1 MPYCVGQ
8 HGTVRWRLSADRDGR
23 TVACDRALGRRRRWW
38 QGQQSHGG
46 ASRSG
51 RYSAPNTEARRFRK
65 FFEGRRSPYTSY
77 AMDNFY
83 PLIENY
89 GYLIVFFGVVLG
101 TMGIPFPSAAILLAS
116 GVLVPQGHLGLEGA
130 IVFGAFGAIV
140 GNQIGY
146 WVGYQAGRPF
156 VLKWGRHVKLT
167 PERLEWV
174 ERLLEHHGGKAVF
187 AGRFFSVSRML
198 EALVAGTSRMQ
209 WGTFVLYSIL
219 GGAVVATA
227 GVFGGGFFCPRWGA
241 TQHWS
246 ERSPLLLVLLLLLA
260 PTAYF
265 AYRWAISQGSR

>member
-1 MPYCVGQ
+1 
-8 HGTVRWRLSADRDGR
+8 
-23 TVACDRALGRRRRWW
+23 
-38 QGQQSHGG
+38 
-46 ASRSG
+46 
-51 RYSAPNTEARRFRK
+51 
-65 FFEGRRSPYTSY
+65 
-77 AMDNFY
+77 MDEFY

-89 GYLIVFFGVVLG
+89 GYLVVFFGVVLG
-101 TMGIPFPSAAILLAS
+101 TMGIPFPSAAILLAA
-116 GVLVPQGHLGLEGA
+116 GVLVQQGHLGLEGA

-174 ERLLEHHGGKAVF
+174 ERLFARHGGKAVF
-187 AGRFFSVSRML
+187 AGRFFSVSRVL
-198 EALVAGTSRMQ
+198 EALVAGTSRMR
-209 WGTFVLYSIL
+209 WGTFVFYSVL
-219 GGAVVATA
+219 GGVVWATVVVLA
-227 GVFGGGFFCPRWGA
+227 GYLFGQSWDTTR
-241 TQHWS
+241 HWS